1 MSYDR
6 LLDKFST
13 SLTLS
18 QQGVWYDVDLGDG
31 GPIPGFLCGRMGS
44 TNIKWAEMAAQSFNE
59 TRQQRAIGALS
70 STESRQRAIKVF
82 AYSILFN
89 WRNINNEDGNPRIYT
104 PEEGIILLTKADRL
118 YDYLLDQVQTDS
130 NYQEATIAE
139 KVGNLKNT

>member
-59 TRQQRAIGALS
+59 TRQQRALGTFS

-82 AYSILFN
+82 AHTILFN
-89 WRNINNEDGNPRIYT
+89 WRNIDDKDGNPIIYT
-104 PEEGIILLTKADRL
+104 PEEGIKALSQWDRL
-118 YDYLLDQVQTDS
+118 YDHLLDQVQTDS